1 MVWSSNGTCIL
12 QFSCFTYLW
21 GVASHVLY
29 VTLWYMHL
37 YLIYIMNIFVLW
49 SPFVLHIVLCA
60 IEVLQLSYIFGLG
73 LGGYTSGDV
82 MWILCDSW
90 GFHSLDKSLIYYTRD
105 SHKIHFTLVEWFTW
119 SWFIFP
125 LLGSVIHAWF
135 TFSRGRRA
143 RARRPDSAFSQ
154 IYLYC

>member
-1 MVWSSNGTCIL
+1 MDWSSNGTCIL

-21 GVASHVLY
+21 GVASHVMY

-37 YLIYIMNIFVLW
+37 YLIYYER
-49 SPFVLHIVLCA
+49 LCSLISICVA
-60 IEVLQLSYIFGLG
+60 HRFMCNWGLAVVVYFWVG
-73 LGGYTSGDV
+73 VGGVYLRDV
-82 MWILCDSW
+82 MWILCDSR